1 LFPASFF
8 VSALKRRAVFE
19 TMIVLSH
26 LLPDEGVSI
35 LQIRTTSDAVWLS
48 FNNALNSFMT
58 FLPALIGALIVLVIG
73 WVISGFLARLIEKG
87 LRVIGLE
94 RAVHH
99 SGLND
104 FIVRSGTAWTTS
116 KLIAELIK
124 WFIRLIFIQAAA
136 NILGMPQITAII
148 NSIILF
154 IPNIVVA
161 MVIIVI
167 GALIAKFLSGLV
179 RGSVSEMGVGN
190 PNLLATLTRY
200 AVIGFAVIAAINQL
214 GIAAVVVNTLFIGL
228 VGAIAL
234 AVGLAFGLGG
244 RDVAAKITESWYQSG
259 RNMAV
264 AANQR
269 ALDEGVTRT
278 ARTVSS
284 STTVP
289 IRPTLDELS

>member
-1 LFPASFF
+1 
-8 VSALKRRAVFE
+8 
-19 TMIVLSH
+19 M
-26 LLPDEGVSI
+26 
-35 LQIRTTSDAVWLS
+35 LQIRTTSDALWLS
-48 FNNALNSFMT
+48 FTNALNSFMT

-73 WVISGFLARLIEKG
+73 WVVSGALARLIEKG

-104 FIVRSGTAWTTS
+104 FIVRSGTNWTTS

-154 IPNIVVA
+154 IPNIIVA

-244 RDVAAKITESWYQSG
+244 REVAAKITESWYEGGKS
-259 RNMAV
+259 MANAV
-264 AANQR
+264 SQR
-269 ALDEGVTRT
+269 TLDEGVTRA
-278 ARTVSS
+278 ARTTMPS

-289 IRPTLDELS
+289 LRPTRDELS

>member
-1 LFPASFF
+1 
-8 VSALKRRAVFE
+8 
-19 TMIVLSH
+19 M
-26 LLPDEGVSI
+26 
-35 LQIRTTSDAVWLS
+35 LQIRNTSDALWLS
-48 FNNALNSFMT
+48 FTNALNNFVT
-58 FLPALIGALIVLVIG
+58 FLPALLGAVIVLVIG
-73 WVISGFLARLIEKG
+73 WIISGTLARLIEKG
-87 LRVIGLE
+87 LRAIGLE

-99 SGLND
+99 SGINE
-104 FIVRSGTAWTTS
+104 FIVQSGTNWTVS

-161 MVIIVI
+161 MVIIVV
-167 GALIAKFLSGLV
+167 GALIARFLSGVV
-179 RGSVSEMGVGN
+179 RGSVAEMGVGN

-200 AVIGFAVIAAINQL
+200 AVIGFAIIAAINQL

-244 RDVAAKITESWYQSG
+244 RDVAAKITATWYENG
-259 RNMAV
+259 RNMAE
-264 AANQR
+264 AARQHAIDETQVR
-269 ALDEGVTRT
+269 A
-278 ARTVSS
+278 ARTIAS
-284 STTVP
+284 STIP
-289 IRPTLDELS
+289 LHPTRDELS

>member
-1 LFPASFF
+1 
-8 VSALKRRAVFE
+8 
-19 TMIVLSH
+19 M
-26 LLPDEGVSI
+26 
-35 LQIRTTSDAVWLS
+35 QIRTTSDAVWLS
-48 FNNALNSFMT
+48 FTNALNSFAT
-58 FLPALIGALIVLVIG
+58 FLPALIGALIVLIIG

-87 LRVIGLE
+87 LRAVGLE

-99 SGLND
+99 SGIND
-104 FIVRSGTAWTTS
+104 FVVRSGTAWTTS

-214 GIAAVVVNTLFIGL
+214 GIAAVVVNTLFIGF

-244 RDVAAKITESWYQSG
+244 RDVAAKITESWYESG
-259 RNMAV
+259 KNLAV

-289 IRPTLDELS
+289 IRPTRDELS

>member
-1 LFPASFF
+1 MRF
-8 VSALKRRAVFE
+8 FE

-26 LLPDEGVSI
+26 LLPDKGASI

-48 FNNALNSFMT
+48 FTNALNSFMT

-73 WVISGFLARLIEKG
+73 WVISGALARLIEKG
-87 LRVIGLE
+87 LRAIGLE

-99 SGLND
+99 SGIND

-214 GIAAVVVNTLFIGL
+214 GIAAVVVNTLFIGF

-244 RDVAAKITESWYQSG
+244 REVAAKITESWYESG
-259 RNMAV
+259 KNLAV